1 MVNRPYTSRFVSAL
15 WRFGLL
21 VGACG
26 VSLAQPSVTGKIG
39 GISGFSPQLTLNL
52 MLTNSGSSPAT
63 SIDLT
68 AITFKVLNGTG
79 SVAFAAPAP
88 AFPLA
93 IPGLGAGAS
102 ETVPVNVRLT
112 GVVQRFSITESG
124 TLTDGSNDTFSFSI
138 GQTVIPPVAIKTLSL
153 STGTLT
159 YLPQN
164 VNTTSAAQSVTISS
178 IGTAAVNLSPIAAP
192 SGDYSISANTCGAT
206 LAAGANCSVSITFTP
221 TSTGTRTGALTIS
234 DDAAGSPQAVTL
246 TGTGQTKMIGV
257 TSLVTYTGQDV
268 NTTSAAQAV
277 TVSNMGTAALN
288 LNPITS
294 PTGDYAISANTCG
307 ATLASGSTCSV
318 SITFKPTATG
328 TRTGT
333 LTVLSD
339 ATNSPQSASLTGI
352 GQTQF
357 LTLTTN
363 LLTYPAQLTNTT
375 SAAQSVTISSTGT
388 ATVHLSP
395 IAAPTGDYAISVNT
409 CGATLAAG
417 TNCSVSVTFTPT
429 VTGTRTSALN
439 VTGDATNGP
448 FPVSLTG
455 LGITKLLSLSTNL
468 LTYAAQNVSTT
479 SAAQSVTISNIGTAT
494 VNLNAIAA
502 PTGDYGISANTC
514 GATLASGATCSV
526 SITFTPTSTGTRT
539 GTLTVTSDATTSP
552 QTVNLTGSGQVNS
565 KTISLSTSTL
575 TFNGQNLS
583 ITSAAQSV
591 TVSSIGTATVNLSPI
606 TAPTGDYAIS
616 ANTCPATLAP
626 GSNCSVSITFTPTAT
641 GTRTGTL
648 SVADDATGSPQTV
661 NLTGLGQTQ
670 LLTLSTNLLTY
681 PAQNV
686 SSTSPAQS
694 VTISNTGTATL
705 TLIAIPTPTGDYSIS
720 ANTCG
725 GTLSAGANCSVSITF
740 TPTAIGT
747 RTGTLTITSN
757 ATNGPFTVNLTGVGQ
772 TKLLTFSSNLLTFPG
787 QLLNTTSAA
796 QSVTIS
802 STGNTA
808 VNLNPI
814 AAPTGNFAISADT
827 CPAILAA
834 GTNCSVSI
842 TFTPTVGGTNGGAL
856 TITDDATGS
865 PQTVSLTG
873 FGQTKLL
880 GFGGITTLTYAAQN
894 LNTTSAP
901 QSVTL
906 FSTGNTTVNLNAI
919 AAPTGDYAVN
929 STTCGATLAA
939 GATCSISVT
948 FTPTAGGTR
957 TGTLTVTGDATNSPQ
972 SINLTGTGQS
982 GLKTISQNFTS
993 FTYQAQNVGTT
1004 SAQQTVSFT
1013 STGNTTVNITSATL
1027 SGTNPGDYAISLNN
1041 CGATLPVGNGCTV
1054 GVTFTPLSNGLRTAS
1069 LLLTDDATGSPQTV
1083 TLSGMGQAATQTLT
1097 FSPTALVFSPLNVG
1111 VGTGNSVSVLNA
1123 GTATVTFSSVAID
1136 PASAN
1141 PGDFSITQSA
1151 CTTLPTGNNC
1161 NVQVI
1166 FKPTAAGTRTAAVQ
1180 FVDSAS
1186 GSPQS
1191 VTVVGVGIP
1200 LVSAVSFSNLSLTF
1214 GPQNVGTTSN
1224 PQSTSLNVT
1233 GSTNVNVSSVVI
1245 GGTNPS
1251 DFAISF
1257 NNCTGSISNACN
1269 TNIKFTPGAIGN
1281 RTATLTFT
1289 DDSQGSPHVINLL
1302 GTGLAVSQTLSFNPG
1317 VLTFGAVNV
1326 GASVV
1331 ATLGIFNS
1339 GDADVHFT
1347 NAATSDPQY
1356 VITLNNCSTVSPGNQ
1371 CALQVTFTPAAAGV
1385 QAATLS
1391 LTDDA
1396 TGSPQSIPL
1405 DGTGEAQ
1412 TQTISISP
1420 VIENFGVQTVGFSSG
1435 SFSVGA
1441 SNTGDA
1447 PLTFSNVQ
1455 VTGPNAA
1462 DFSISFSG
1470 CALGG
1475 SGISAGNSCSVL
1487 MNFTPSAS
1495 GLRTAVLQ
1503 FTDSGVG
1510 SPHSVALSGYGQDV
1524 VKTLRLS
1531 SPAIVFP
1538 AEPIA
1543 TPFCCSSVQ
1552 ANNTGDA
1559 PLNFS
1564 SVVVTG
1570 GNAGDFS
1577 TGTSNC
1583 TTNILPGN
1591 ASSVSVQFTPTAAG
1605 VRQSTLQFSDDAAGS
1620 PHSVVLTGIG
1630 NSAVQ
1635 ALSPSQSNV
1644 NFGSQILST
1653 VSSNNAVFMNNASGS
1668 SVTIS
1673 TVTLTGANAGDFAI
1687 LPGSTCAGATL
1698 VSNANCSVNF
1708 NFTPSALGIR
1718 LASLQFTDTGAGSPQ
1733 LVGLAGTGIATSKV
1747 LSIVPMAISVGPS
1760 NIGTPIDSSK
1770 LNVKNTGTT
1779 TVTFTGVSLSGP
1791 NAADFTLQSGACTG
1805 SLAPLSAC
1813 LVGVTFT
1820 SSTASTE
1827 TAALQIQSDATG
1839 SPQVLNLTGI
1849 GQNIFKGVVV
1859 ETPALAF
1866 SAQTVNTTSN
1876 SQSVTVRT
1884 TGTASVT
1891 FAAPTIIG
1899 TDFTISSPGCSGQFS
1914 AGNSC
1919 NVGITFTPAA
1929 AGVRTAT
1936 LQINSDAPGSPA
1948 TANLT
1953 GVGQASVKSI
1963 STAQPALV
1971 FPAQNVNTTSS
1982 PQQVVLKN
1990 TGTVAVTFAAA
2001 SIVGSDFAIQANGCN
2016 STLVPTSTCAI
2027 SVTFTPQTAA
2037 LETATLQINSDAVGS
2052 PLAVSLTGLGQ
2063 AVIKSVSAAP
2073 QALDFAPLNIGTTSN
2088 TQQVVLRNTG
2098 TGTVTFSAP
2107 TFIGSDFS
2115 IQSNGCSTTLPINAS
2130 CGISIVFTPSTAAV
2144 ETATLQ
2150 INSDAVG
2157 SPISIALAGLGQNVV
2172 KVLSIPGSLT
2182 FSAQTVGTTSSS
2194 QQIVVRNTGTA
2205 TTTVS
2210 NVALAGANPGDFA
2223 ISSQGCAT
2231 LPAGSTCGISI
2242 TFNPTA
2248 TGSRT
2253 ASLQISSDGVGSPQ
2267 SVALSG
2273 TGQ

>member
-1 MVNRPYTSRFVSAL
+1 MDADGVFGGIDVVNRRYASRFVSAL

-39 GISGFSPQLTLNL
+39 SITGFSPQLTLNL
-52 MLTNSGSSPAT
+52 VLTNGGSSPAA

-68 AITFKVLNGTG
+68 AITFKTLNGTG

-88 AFPLA
+88 GFPLA
-93 IPGLGAGAS
+93 IPGLSAGAS
-102 ETVPVNVRLT
+102 ETVPVNVTLT
-112 GVVQRFSITESG
+112 GIVQRFSVTESG
-124 TLTDGSNDTFSFSI
+124 TLTDGSNNTLSFSI
-138 GQTVIPPVAIKTLSL
+138 GQTVIPPVATRTLSL

-178 IGTAAVNLSPIAAP
+178 IGTAAVNLSPIAPP
-192 SGDYSISANTCGAT
+192 SGDYTVSANTCGAT
-206 LAAGANCSVSITFTP
+206 LAAG
-221 TSTGTRTGALTIS
+221 ST
-234 DDAAGSPQAVTL
+234 
-246 TGTGQTKMIGV
+246 
-257 TSLVTYTGQDV
+257 
-268 NTTSAAQAV
+268 
-277 TVSNMGTAALN
+277 
-288 LNPITS
+288 
-294 PTGDYAISANTCG
+294 
-307 ATLASGSTCSV
+307 
-318 SITFKPTATG
+318 
-328 TRTGT
+328 
-333 LTVLSD
+333 
-339 ATNSPQSASLTGI
+339 
-352 GQTQF
+352 
-357 LTLTTN
+357 
-363 LLTYPAQLTNTT
+363 
-375 SAAQSVTISSTGT
+375 
-388 ATVHLSP
+388 
-395 IAAPTGDYAISVNT
+395 
-409 CGATLAAG
+409 
-417 TNCSVSVTFTPT
+417 
-429 VTGTRTSALN
+429 
-439 VTGDATNGP
+439 
-448 FPVSLTG
+448 
-455 LGITKLLSLSTNL
+455 
-468 LTYAAQNVSTT
+468 
-479 SAAQSVTISNIGTAT
+479 
-494 VNLNAIAA
+494 
-502 PTGDYGISANTC
+502 
-514 GATLASGATCSV
+514 
-526 SITFTPTSTGTRT
+526 
-539 GTLTVTSDATTSP
+539 
-552 QTVNLTGSGQVNS
+552 
-565 KTISLSTSTL
+565 
-575 TFNGQNLS
+575 
-583 ITSAAQSV
+583 
-591 TVSSIGTATVNLSPI
+591 
-606 TAPTGDYAIS
+606 
-616 ANTCPATLAP
+616 
-626 GSNCSVSITFTPTAT
+626 CSVSITFTPTAT

-648 SVADDATGSPQTV
+648 SIADDATGSPQTV
-661 NLTGLGQTQ
+661 TLTGLGQTQ
-670 LLTLSTNLLTY
+670 LLTLSTSLLTY
-681 PAQNV
+681 AAQNV
-686 SSTSPAQS
+686 STTSPAQS
-694 VTISNTGTATL
+694 VTISNTGTATV

-725 GTLSAGANCSVSITF
+725 GTVAAGANCSVSITF
-740 TPTAIGT
+740 SPTAIGT

-757 ATNGPFTVNLTGVGQ
+757 ATNGPFTVNLTGIGQ
-772 TKLLTFSSNLLTFPG
+772 TKLLTFSSNLLTYPG

-808 VNLNPI
+808 VSFNPI
-814 AAPTGNFAISADT
+814 AAPSGNYAISANT

-842 TFTPTVGGTNGGAL
+842 TFTPTVGGTNGGSL

-865 PQTVSLTG
+865 PQTVNLTG
-873 FGQTKLL
+873 FGETKLL

-894 LNTTSAP
+894 VNTTSAP

-906 FSTGNTTVNLNAI
+906 FNTGNTVVNLNPI
-919 AAPTGDYAVN
+919 PAPTGDYAVN

-939 GATCSISVT
+939 SATCSISVT

-957 TGTLTVTGDATNSPQ
+957 TGTLTVTGDSTNSPQ
-972 SINLTGTGQS
+972 SINLTGTGQT

-1013 STGNTTVNITSATL
+1013 STGNTTVNIASVTL

-1041 CGATLPVGNGCTV
+1041 CGATLPVGIGCQV
-1054 GVTFTPLSNGLRTAS
+1054 GVTFSPLSNGLRTAS

-1097 FSPTALVFSPLNVG
+1097 FSPAALVLSPLNVG

-1151 CTTLPTGNNC
+1151 CATLPTGNNC
-1161 NVQVI
+1161 SVFVN
-1166 FKPTAAGTRTAAVQ
+1166 FKPTAAGPRTAAVQ
-1180 FVDSAS
+1180 FVDTAS

-1224 PQSTSLNVT
+1224 PQVTSLNVT
-1233 GSTNVNVSSVVI
+1233 GSTKVNVSSVAI
-1245 GGTNPS
+1245 GGTNAA
-1251 DFAISF
+1251 DFAINF
-1257 NNCTGSISNACN
+1257 NNCTGSITSVCN
-1269 TNIKFTPGAIGN
+1269 TQVKFTPSAAGN
-1281 RTATLTFT
+1281 RTATLIFT
-1289 DDSQGSPHVINLL
+1289 DDAPGSPHVINLV
-1302 GTGLAVSQTLSFNPG
+1302 GTGIAVMQTLSFNPG

-1326 GASVV
+1326 GSSVV
-1331 ATLGIFNS
+1331 ATVGVYNS

-1412 TQTISISP
+1412 TQTVFISP
-1420 VIENFGVQTVGFSSG
+1420 VIENFGVQTVGFSSA
-1435 SFSVGA
+1435 SFSTTV
-1441 SNTGDA
+1441 SNSGDA
-1447 PLTFSNVQ
+1447 PITFSSVQ

-1462 DFSISFSG
+1462 DFSISFNG
-1470 CALGG
+1470 CTPGG
-1475 SGISAGNSCSVL
+1475 SGISAGLSCSVL
-1487 MNFTPSAS
+1487 TSFTPSAS
-1495 GLRTAVLQ
+1495 GLRTASLQ
-1503 FTDSGVG
+1503 FTDSGIG
-1510 SPHSVALSGYGQDV
+1510 SPHSVALSGYGQDL
-1524 VKTLRLS
+1524 VKTLGFS

-1538 AEPIA
+1538 TEPIS
-1543 TPFCCSSVQ
+1543 TPVCCFSVQ

-1564 SVVVTG
+1564 NVVVTG

-1577 TGTSNC
+1577 TVSVNCISNL
-1583 TTNILPGN
+1583 LPGN
-1591 ASSVSVQFTPTAAG
+1591 SCSVPVQFTPTAAG
-1605 VRQSTLQFSDDAAGS
+1605 VRQSALQFTDDAAGS
-1620 PHSVVLTGIG
+1620 PQSIVLTGIG
-1630 NSAVQ
+1630 NSGVQ
-1635 ALSPSQSNV
+1635 ALSPSQSNID
-1644 NFGSQILST
+1644 FGGQILST
-1653 VSSNNAVFMNNASGS
+1653 TSSNNAVSLNNTSGS

-1673 TVTLTGANAGDFAI
+1673 AVSLTGTNAGDFAF

-1698 VSNANCSVNF
+1698 VAGANCSVNF

-1718 LASLQFTDTGAGSPQ
+1718 LAALQFTDTGAGSPQ

-1770 LNVKNTGTT
+1770 LNVKNTGTAN
-1779 TVTFTGVSLSGP
+1779 VTFTGVSIGGP
-1791 NAADFTLQSGACTG
+1791 NAADFTLQAGACTG
-1805 SLAPLSAC
+1805 SLSPLSAC

-1820 SSTASTE
+1820 PSTASTE
-1827 TAALQIQSDATG
+1827 TATLQIQSDATG

-1866 SAQTVNTTSN
+1866 SAQTVNTTSV
-1876 SQSVTVRT
+1876 SQNVTVRT
-1884 TGTASVT
+1884 TGTAPVT
-1891 FAAPTIIG
+1891 FTAPTIAG
-1899 TDFTISSPGCSGQFS
+1899 TDFTISSPGCSGQLS
-1914 AGNSC
+1914 PGNLC
-1919 NVGITFTPAA
+1919 NVGITFTPSA

-1963 STAQPALV
+1963 STAQLALV

-1990 TGTVAVTFAAA
+1990 TGTVPVTFAAA
-2001 SIVGSDFAIQANGCN
+2001 SIVGSDFAIQSNGCT

-2052 PLAVSLTGLGQ
+2052 PLSVSLTGLGQ
-2063 AVIKSVSAAP
+2063 AVIRSVSAAP
-2073 QALDFAPLNIGTTSN
+2073 LALDFAPLNIGTAST
-2088 TQQVVLRNTG
+2088 TQQVVVRNTG

-2130 CGISIVFTPSTAAV
+2130 CGISVVFTPSTPGV

-2157 SPISIALAGLGQNVV
+2157 GPISIALAGLGQNAV

-2182 FSAQTVGTTSSS
+2182 FSAQTVTTTSSP

-2210 NVALAGANPGDFA
+2210 NVALAGANPADFA
-2223 ISSQGCAT
+2223 ISTQGCAT
-2231 LPAGSTCGISI
+2231 LAAGSTCGISI

-2253 ASLQISSDGVGSPQ
+2253 ASLQIASDGVGSPQ

>member
-1 MVNRPYTSRFVSAL
+1 MRKRLRLSRTMPAVWWA
-15 WRFGLL
+15 GLL
-21 VGACG
+21 LGACG
-26 VSLAQPSVTGKIG
+26 VSGAQPLISGKIG
-39 GISGFSPQLTLNL
+39 SITGFSPQLTLNL
-52 MLTNSGSSPAT
+52 VLTNGGSSPAAT
-63 SIDLT
+63 VNLS

-79 SVAFAAPAP
+79 SVGFTPTAP
-88 AFPLA
+88 AFPLG

-102 ETVPVNVRLT
+102 ETVPVNVTLT
-112 GVVQRFSITESG
+112 GMVQRFSVTESG
-124 TLTDGSNDTFSFSI
+124 TLTDGANNTFSFSI
-138 GQTVIPPVAIKTLSL
+138 GQTVIPPVATKTLSL
-153 STGTLT
+153 SIGTLT
-159 YLPQN
+159 YLAQN

-178 IGTAAVNLSPIAAP
+178 IGTASVNLSPIAPP
-192 SGDYSISANTCGAT
+192 SGDYAISANTCGVT

-221 TSTGTRTGALTIS
+221 TSIGARTGALTIS
-234 DDAAGSPQAVTL
+234 DDAAGSPQSVNL
-246 TGTGQTKMIGV
+246 TGVGQTKLIGV
-257 TSLVTYTGQDV
+257 TSLLTYTAQDV

-277 TVSNMGTAALN
+277 TVSNTGTASLN
-288 LNPITS
+288 LNPIAS

-318 SITFKPTATG
+318 SITFRPTATG
-328 TRTGT
+328 TRTGA
-333 LTVLSD
+333 LTVVSD
-339 ATNSPQSASLTGI
+339 AANSPQSANLTGI
-352 GQTQF
+352 GQTQL
-357 LTLTTN
+357 LTLSTN

-375 SAAQSVTISSTGT
+375 STAQSVTISSTGT
-388 ATVHLSP
+388 AAVHLNP
-395 IAAPTGDYAISVNT
+395 IAAPTGDYAISANT

-417 TNCSVSVTFTPT
+417 ANCSVSITFTPT

-439 VTGDATNGP
+439 VTADATNGP
-448 FPVSLTG
+448 FAVNLTG
-455 LGITKLLSLSTNL
+455 LGITKLLSLNTTL
-468 LTYAAQNVSTT
+468 LTFAAQNVSTT
-479 SAAQSVTISNIGTAT
+479 SAAQSVTVSNIGTAT

-502 PTGDYGISANTC
+502 STGDYAISANTC
-514 GATLASGATCSV
+514 GATLAAGLNCSV
-526 SITFTPTSTGTRT
+526 SVTFSPTTTGTRT
-539 GTLTVTSDATTSP
+539 GALNITSDATTSP

-575 TFNGQNLS
+575 AFTGQNVNT
-583 ITSAAQSV
+583 TSATQSV
-591 TVSSIGTATVNLSPI
+591 TISNIGTATVNLSPI
-606 TAPTGDYAIS
+606 TAPTGDFAIS

-626 GSNCSVSITFTPTAT
+626 GSNCTVSITFTPTVT
-641 GTRTGTL
+641 GTRTGAL
-648 SVADDATGSPQTV
+648 SIADDATGSPQTV

-681 PAQNV
+681 AAQSV
-686 SSTSPAQS
+686 STTSPAQS
-694 VTISNTGTATL
+694 VTISNTGTATV

-725 GTLSAGANCSVSITF
+725 GTLAAGANCSVSITF

-757 ATNGPFTVNLTGVGQ
+757 ATNGPFVVNLTGVGQ

-796 QSVTIS
+796 QSITIS

-814 AAPTGNFAISADT
+814 AAPSGNYAISANT

-834 GTNCSVSI
+834 GSNCSVSI
-842 TFTPTVGGTNGGAL
+842 TFTPTVAGTNGGSL
-856 TITDDATGS
+856 TITDDAPGS
-865 PQTVSLTG
+865 PQAVSLTG

-880 GFGGITTLTYAAQN
+880 GFGGISTLTFAAQN

-906 FSTGNTTVNLNAI
+906 FSNGNSTVNLNAI

-929 STTCGATLAA
+929 STTCGTTLAA
-939 GATCSISVT
+939 GATCSISIT

-972 SINLTGTGQS
+972 SINLTGTGQT

-1004 SAQQTVSFT
+1004 SAQQTVTFT
-1013 STGNTTVNITSATL
+1013 STGNTTVNITSVTL
-1027 SGTNPGDYAISLNN
+1027 GGTNPGDYAISLNN
-1041 CGATLPVGNGCTV
+1041 CGATLPAGNGCTV

-1123 GTATVTFSSVAID
+1123 GTATVNFSSVIID

-1141 PGDFSITQSA
+1141 PGDFTITQSA
-1151 CTTLPTGNNC
+1151 CTTLPPGNNC
-1161 NVQVI
+1161 SLPVT
-1166 FKPTAAGTRTAAVQ
+1166 FKPTAAGPRTAALQ
-1180 FVDSAS
+1180 FTDSAS

-1191 VTVVGVGIP
+1191 VTMVGVGIP

-1214 GPQNVGTTSN
+1214 GPQNIGTTSN
-1224 PQSTSLNVT
+1224 PQVISLNVT
-1233 GSTNVNVSSVVI
+1233 GSTNVNVSSVAI
-1245 GGTNPS
+1245 GGTNAA
-1251 DFAISF
+1251 DFAINF
-1257 NNCTGSISNACN
+1257 NNCTGSITTVCN
-1269 TNIKFTPGAIGN
+1269 TQVKFTPSAAGN

-1289 DDSQGSPHVINLL
+1289 DDAPGSPHVINLV
-1302 GTGLAVSQTLSFNPG
+1302 GTGIAVAQSLSFTPG
-1317 VLTFGAVNV
+1317 VITFGAVNV
-1326 GASVV
+1326 GASVT
-1331 ATLGIFNS
+1331 ATIGAYNS

-1347 NAATSDPQY
+1347 NATTSDPQY

-1371 CALQVTFTPAAAGV
+1371 CGLQVTFTPTAAGV
-1385 QAATLS
+1385 QPATLS
-1391 LTDDA
+1391 LTNDA

-1435 SFSVGA
+1435 SFSIGA
-1441 SNTGDA
+1441 SNAGDA
-1447 PLTFSNVQ
+1447 PIVFSNVQ

-1470 CALGG
+1470 CTLGG

-1487 MNFTPSAS
+1487 MSFTPSAS
-1495 GLRTAVLQ
+1495 GLRTASLQ
-1503 FTDSGVG
+1503 FTDSGAG
-1510 SPHSVALSGYGQDV
+1510 SPQSVALSGYGQDV

-1531 SPAIVFP
+1531 APAIVFP

-1564 SVVVTG
+1564 SVVIAG

-1577 TGTSNC
+1577 TTANC
-1583 TTNILPGN
+1583 TNVLPGN
-1591 ASSVSVQFTPTAAG
+1591 ACSVAVQFTPTAAG
-1605 VRQSTLQFSDDAAGS
+1605 VRQSTLQFADDAAGS
-1620 PHSVVLTGIG
+1620 PQSVVLTGIG
-1630 NSAVQ
+1630 NSGVQ
-1635 ALSPSQSNV
+1635 ALSPSPSNV
-1644 NFGSQILST
+1644 DFGSQILSIT
-1653 VSSNNAVFMNNASGS
+1653 SSNNAVFMNNTSGS

-1673 TVTLTGANAGDFAI
+1673 AVTLTGANAGDFAI

-1698 VSNANCSVNF
+1698 VPGANCSVNF

-1733 LVGLAGTGIATSKV
+1733 LVGLAGTGVATSKV

-1760 NIGTPIDSSK
+1760 NIGTPVDSSK
-1770 LNVKNTGTT
+1770 LTVKNTGTA
-1779 TVTFTGVSLSGP
+1779 TVTFTGVSIGGP
-1791 NAADFTLQSGACTG
+1791 NATDFTLQSGACTG
-1805 SLAPLSAC
+1805 SLPPLSAC

-1820 SSTASTE
+1820 PSTASTE
-1827 TAALQIQSDATG
+1827 TATLQIQSDATG

-1849 GQNIFKGVVV
+1849 GQNISKGVAV
-1859 ETPALAF
+1859 ETSALAF
-1866 SAQTVNTTSN
+1866 SAQTVNTTSV
-1876 SQSVTVRT
+1876 SQNVTVRT
-1884 TGTASVT
+1884 TGTAPVT
-1891 FAAPTIIG
+1891 FTAPAIAG
-1899 TDFTISSPGCSGQFS
+1899 TDFAISSPGCSGQFS
-1914 AGNSC
+1914 AGNLC
-1919 NVGITFTPAA
+1919 NVAITFTPTA

-1953 GVGQASVKSI
+1953 GIGQASVKSI
-1963 STAQPALV
+1963 STAQLALV

-1990 TGTVAVTFAAA
+1990 TGTVTVTFAAA
-2001 SIVGSDFAIQANGCN
+2001 SIVGSDFTIQSNGCN
-2016 STLVPTSTCAI
+2016 STLLPTSTCAI

-2037 LETATLQINSDAVGS
+2037 LETATLQINSDALGS
-2052 PLAVSLTGLGQ
+2052 PLSVSLTGLGQ
-2063 AVIKSVSAAP
+2063 AVTKSFSTAP
-2073 QALDFAPLNIGTTSN
+2073 LALDFPTLNIGATSA

-2098 TGTVTFSAP
+2098 TGTVTFSTP

-2115 IQSNGCSTTLPINAS
+2115 IQSNGCNTTLPINAS
-2130 CGISIVFTPSTAAV
+2130 CGISVVFTPSTAGV

-2172 KVLSIPGSLT
+2172 KVLTIPGSLT
-2182 FSAQTVGTTSSS
+2182 FSAQTVGTTSAS

-2210 NVALAGANPGDFA
+2210 NVGLAGANPGDFA
-2223 ISSQGCAT
+2223 ISSQGCTT
-2231 LPAGSTCGISI
+2231 LLAGSTCGISI
-2242 TFNPTA
+2242 SFDPTA
-2248 TGSRT
+2248 TASRT
-2253 ASLQISSDGVGSPQ
+2253 ASLQITSDGVGSPQ